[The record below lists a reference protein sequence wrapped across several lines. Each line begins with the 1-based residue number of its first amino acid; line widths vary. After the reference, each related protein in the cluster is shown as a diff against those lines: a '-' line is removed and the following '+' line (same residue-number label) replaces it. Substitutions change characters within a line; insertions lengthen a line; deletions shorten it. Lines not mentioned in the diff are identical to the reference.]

1 MEEKTIVSQPKWKS
15 KYFWLAI
22 ASLVSFFLGNYG
34 LYDAIGMTNESF
46 QKFLDLLFVALTA
59 LGIWNDSG
67 NAGEW

>member
-1 MEEKTIVSQPKWKS
+1 MEKTITSQKKWQS

-22 ASLVSFFLGNYG
+22 ASLVSFVIGNYG

-46 QKFLDLLFVALTA
+46 QKFLDLIFVALTA

-67 NAGEW
+67 NALEF

>member
-1 MEEKTIVSQPKWKS
+1 MEKTITSQKKWQS

-22 ASLVSFFLGNYG
+22 ASLVSFVLGNYG

-46 QKFLDLLFVALTA
+46 QKFLDLIFVALTA

-67 NAGEW
+67 NVLEF

>member
-1 MEEKTIVSQPKWKS
+1 MEKTITSQKKWQS

-22 ASLVSFFLGNYG
+22 ASLISFVLGNYG

-46 QKFLDLLFVALTA
+46 QKFLDLIFVALTA

-67 NAGEW
+67 NALEF